1 MPEILLGWPFEFGLR
16 YNQAMS
22 STVQAPPYNRVY
34 NFSAGPCTLPV
45 EVLEEIRDELLNFKG
60 CGMSV
65 MELSHRGKIYD
76 DIHNEAI
83 NSLRELMKI
92 PANYKILFLQGGASM
107 ENTVIPMNL
116 ITPGTVGDYIV
127 TGEWGKKTWEA
138 GNCGFPVN
146 LLYDGA
152 SHNYSEVPE
161 VSTLAFSKNAA
172 YVHWTSNETVQGVEF
187 QGDVE
192 MPVTSVCDV
201 SSNILSRPM
210 DVTKYALLYGGAQK
224 NMGPAGATVVIVRE
238 DLLDRAPADL
248 HPMLHLKTHADMN
261 SIYNTPPC
269 FAIYVCGLV
278 YKWLLRNGGLDWI
291 YPINKKK
298 AQIIYDA
305 VDNSGGFYRGHA
317 RKDCRSIMNITFIL
331 PSEDLTKQFLKEAES
346 HKLDGP
352 KGHRSVGGIRASI
365 YNAFPVEGC
374 ETLASFMKDFAQ
386 RNG

>member
-1 MPEILLGWPFEFGLR
+1 
-16 YNQAMS
+16 MS
-22 STVQAPPYNRVY
+22 TIAAPPYNRVY
-34 NFSAGPCTLPV
+34 NFSAGPSTLPV
-45 EVLEEIRDELLNFKG
+45 EVLEEIRDELLNYKG

-65 MELSHRGKIYD
+65 MELSHRGKVYD
-76 DIHNEAI
+76 DIHNEALD
-83 NSLRELMKI
+83 SLRALLKV

-107 ENTVIPMNL
+107 QNTMIPMNL
-116 ITPGTVGDYIV
+116 LTPGKTGDYIV
-127 TGEWGKKTWEA
+127 TGEWGRKTYEA
-138 GNCGFPVN
+138 SLCGFQSK

-152 SHNYSEVPE
+152 DTNYDRVPNIADLE
-161 VSTLAFSKNAA
+161 FSSNAA

-187 QGDVE
+187 QGDME

-210 DVTKYALLYGGAQK
+210 DISKYAMLYAGAQK
-224 NMGPAGATVVIVRE
+224 NMGPAGVTVVIIRE
-238 DLLDRAPADL
+238 DLLDWADPNL
-248 HPMLHLKTHADMN
+248 HPMLHYKTHADMN

-291 YPINKKK
+291 YPINKRK
-298 AQIIYDA
+298 AGYIYDA
-305 VDNSGGFYRGHA
+305 IDNSGGFYKGHA
-317 RKDCRSIMNITFIL
+317 QKDCRSIMNLTFTL
-331 PSEDLTKQFLKEAES
+331 ANDSLTKQFLAEAEM

-365 YNAFPVEGC
+365 YNAFPEEGC
-374 ETLASFMKDFAQ
+374 RALADFMADFAR